1 MNKYFK
7 ALNEALE
14 QGKLDFTTA
23 ENFLIEQYSLSRME
37 ARHIAEAWVK
47 AAGGE
52 L

>member
-1 MNKYFK
+1 MTKYFK
-7 ALNEALE
+7 ALDEALA

-23 ENFLIEQYSLSRME
+23 ENFLIDNHGLTRME
-37 ARHIAEAWVK
+37 ARNIAESWIK